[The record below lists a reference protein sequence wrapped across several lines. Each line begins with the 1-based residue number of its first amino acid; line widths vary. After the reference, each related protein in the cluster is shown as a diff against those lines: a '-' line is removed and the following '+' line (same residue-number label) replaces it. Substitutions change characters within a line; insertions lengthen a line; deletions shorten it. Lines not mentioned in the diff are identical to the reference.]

1 MKNFRLSALLCCV
14 SLCGFAACS
23 DDKTDDQPEPQAY
36 QVTQFES
43 STIPASIPGEGGGY
57 KLTFVIRTE
66 TRSTGAT
73 FEPWAYRLTLGD
85 VVGDAVT
92 VTKPTTEIAITIPPN
107 RSKEERGVAVE
118 MAFGVKAETWTK
130 IVEATQEGSLKDYQV
145 TKFESTTI
153 PATVPAGGGDYDV
166 LFRLEV
172 ETRAAAPL
180 FVAWQYRVTLGDAVG
195 DAVEVT
201 EPTEKIGIHIDASES
216 VEERAVIVEMAEV
229 AETPVWTKVVEAKQ
243 QAGMELLGG
252 FYWTKS
258 NVSVKNDRFVLAD
271 KPSDSGLFFR
281 HESGYGV
288 PSDEATYAGTAY
300 TPAPVQIAIDAIPQN
315 EGVDPCSL
323 IDPALRMPTYAEL
336 SELYYGEDV
345 QRTQDGVT
353 GMGYTGV
360 SLFLPYCGVM
370 STETGTSVGKSTFG
384 GYWGLGGDFHGNGVI
399 YSLNG
404 EIGYSLLDY
413 DAVGTNMAMVRCV
426 RNVPQPKYV
435 MHTLP
440 ETVDY
445 KAFSLNVETDPG
457 AFTYYDVTVWGDDG
471 TLTQTGATDARP
483 QVSVGIPKNDTKQDR
498 TLRLFVNHI
507 YTGVEFVQPAMTDYA
522 LYVSHTPAS
531 AEYGAFTLS
540 VTCDSDMASFPVVVK
555 GSDGGEW
562 SGTGS
567 KENPTVEIAIPEN
580 TGEERTLSIW
590 VNGVDTKKTV
600 KQGKQVVPL
609 VYSVVWSEGYLTVRD
624 GAYVFAAPKE
634 RGMYFKYK
642 SQYGFALPDPL
653 ESKPKYGGVVYG
665 PTATEMAYADIPYGD
680 TDPCSL
686 VAPAGTWRMPT
697 ADELIELT
705 SEGSKEFVVDT
716 YRLCSD
722 GEQDVYLVPSGQS
735 TGSSLMLPT
744 ASLMWSS
751 DAGDAGKARYLAWS
765 NTATGKP
772 MVSSGGTSQANS
784 MMVRCVR
791 AK

>member
-85 VVGDAVT
+85 AVGDAVT

-118 MAFGVKAETWTK
+118 MASGVKAETWTK

-229 AETPVWTKVVEAKQ
+229 AETPVWTKIVEAKQEAGRKEYEVTEFESTTIPASVPFAGGDYEVKFRTKIETRATPQFEPWQYRLTVGEAVGEPVAVNEPTESVAVHIGANYSEKEVDVIFETAAASQTPVWTKVVEAKQ

-445 KAFSLNVETDPG
+445 KAFFAER
-457 AFTYYDVTVWGDDG
+457 GDRSG
-471 TLTQTGATDARP
+471 CLHL
-483 QVSVGIPKNDTKQDR
+483 
-498 TLRLFVNHI
+498 LRCHRM
-507 YTGVEFVQPAMTDYA
+507 GRRRHPYA
-522 LYVSHTPAS
+522 
-531 AEYGAFTLS
+531 
-540 VTCDSDMASFPVVVK
+540 
-555 GSDGGEW
+555 DGGY
-562 SGTGS
+562 GRPAAGVGGY
-567 KENPTVEIAIPEN
+567 P
-580 TGEERTLSIW
+580 EERYEAGPDIA
-590 VNGVDTKKTV
+590 
-600 KQGKQVVPL
+600 PL
-609 VYSVVWSEGYLTVRD
+609 RQPYLYR
-624 GAYVFAAPKE
+624 
-634 RGMYFKYK
+634 RRIR
-642 SQYGFALPDPL
+642 
-653 ESKPKYGGVVYG
+653 
-665 PTATEMAYADIPYGD
+665 TARND
-680 TDPCSL
+680 
-686 VAPAGTWRMPT
+686 
-697 ADELIELT
+697 
-705 SEGSKEFVVDT
+705 
-716 YRLCSD
+716 RLCALCLPYAGFGRIRSLHAERDLRQRHGFVPRRGQGQRRRRVVGYRFEGESD
-722 GEQDVYLVPSGQS
+722 RRNRHSGEYRRGAHALDLGQRR
-735 TGSSLMLPT
+735 GYEE
-744 ASLMWSS
+744 
-751 DAGDAGKARYLAWS
+751 DREAGKTGRTAGLLGRMERRVSDRQGRRLCLCGPEGAR
-765 NTATGKP
+765 N
-772 MVSSGGTSQANS
+772 VFQ
-784 MMVRCVR
+784 V
-791 AK
+791 